1 MFFFQTCINLVLEI
15 YYLNFAEILGFK
27 KPRISKLCKFPD
39 RKLRGSP
46 VVGQLIVPKWTF
58 PCCLQ
63 PEGTR
68 GVVNDLNNVFECK
81 KLVFG
86 HKTQKF
92 IILIWYWVYWDGIGW
107 YWVYWD
113 SIGMVL
119 GVIGWYWVFS
129 VTLKTQYH
137 PIHQI
142 PPNIIP
148 IPSQYTQFFW
158 IFCFSALDVLGWYW
172 VVFGVL
178 GGIGCIGWYWVVL
191 VGIGFLV

>member
-1 MFFFQTCINLVLEI
+1 Q
-15 YYLNFAEILGFK
+15 
-27 KPRISKLCKFPD
+27 LCKFPD

-92 IILIWYWVYWDGIGW
+92 IILIWYWVYWDGIG
-107 YWVYWD
+107 
-113 SIGMVL
+113 M
-119 GVIGWYWVFS
+119 
-129 VTLKTQYH
+129 
-137 PIHQI
+137 
-142 PPNIIP
+142 
-148 IPSQYTQFFW
+148 
-158 IFCFSALDVLGWYW
+158 VLGWYW
-172 VVFGVL
+172 VDFCQNFVPIYVKFL
-178 GGIGCIGWYWVVL
+178 L
-191 VGIGFLV
+191 VCDDLLTNLTCQNSKEKNLILRTRKRKIVDMLTKLT

>member
-1 MFFFQTCINLVLEI
+1 MEENNFFLSEVLV
-15 YYLNFAEILGFK
+15 FK
-27 KPRISKLCKFPD
+27 TLWISKFHKFPD

-92 IILIWYWVYWDGIGW
+92 IILIWYWVYLEG
-107 YWVYWD
+107 
-113 SIGMVL
+113 IGMVF
-119 GVIGWYWVFS
+119 GGIGC
-129 VTLKTQYH
+129 
-137 PIHQI
+137 IGM
-142 PPNIIP
+142 
-148 IPSQYTQFFW
+148 
-158 IFCFSALDVLGWYW
+158 VLGWYW
-172 VVFGVL
+172 VVLGKIQYLPSTITTSWIFGSYDPIPISYIPGTARVIL
-178 GGIGCIGWYWVVL
+178 VVN
-191 VGIGFLV
+191 